1 MFCSFFNI
9 FVFVCIKFHFIK
21 NHHVGLTFDFTCT
34 LQSMNSVSFFFV
46 CVSFVSVLE
55 EQNKNEINL
64 NYALFGLDV
73 VFFQPVIIFSRKKI
87 VLFPLDFGNSWM
99 WFVWLQNHRS
109 EHIFITDWRERD
121 EEKKVTCIMF
131 KNVSRFISLCQLCW
145 LTMRAKER
153 ESQNKK
159 MTMKKSKLTKTI

>member
-73 VFFQPVIIFSRKKI
+73 VFFQPVIIFSRKKLYCFHLILAI
-87 VLFPLDFGNSWM
+87 VECGSFDCRIIVQS
-99 WFVWLQNHRS
+99 
-109 EHIFITDWRERD
+109 IF
-121 EEKKVTCIMF
+121 
-131 KNVSRFISLCQLCW
+131 SL
-145 LTMRAKER
+145 RIGEN
-153 ESQNKK
+153 E
-159 MTMKKSKLTKTI
+159 MKKKK